1 MCEAAAQ
8 FIYFLREQ
16 EGGLA
21 SLSAEALPQFLS
33 ERRKYP
39 TTNPA
44 PAEISHQLLA
54 EVIGKSK
61 ALCEGSKAANPC
73 LQPSQGHICPRAPLK
88 LQPLTSCWRS
98 PASPRVG
105 RTCFWMQRHRM
116 SA

>member
-8 FIYFLREQ
+8 FIYFLRER

-33 ERRKYP
+33 ERRKYQ
-39 TTNPA
+39 TTNPP

-61 ALCEGSKAANPC
+61 ALCEGSKAANPR
-73 LQPSQGHICPRAPLK
+73 LQPSQGHVCPRAPLTAAPDI
-88 LQPLTSCWRS
+88 LLVVPSITH
-98 PASPRVG
+98 VG
-105 RTCFWMQRHRM
+105 RTGLWM
-116 SA
+116 